1 MTATITTTQAATTAR
16 VTVATIRTWCRTGVI
31 AATKTAGRW
40 VIEAASLARRLQIA
54 RDRATS
60 RSWPRPSRGSTCV
73 RGTCGHLTTVAWDRI
88 PGARQRPC
96 GKCAAQ
102 ETHRAEQTALE
113 ERAAKYGTGPR
124 ATEPQVRF
132 LATLADKIIILPEGC
147 PPRADWP
154 LLPRSAASTWI
165 DTLKRLADRRTTT
178 VHATTRRAYRCECAS
193 GRYGGACTC

>member
-1 MTATITTTQAATTAR
+1 MTDTITTTQAAATAR
-16 VTVATIRTWCRTGVI
+16 VTVATIRAWCRTGVI

-60 RSWPRPSRGSTCV
+60 RSWPRPSRSATCA
-73 RGTCGHLTTVAWDRI
+73 RGTCGHLATVAWDRI

-102 ETHRAEQTALE
+102 EALRAERATEDA
-113 ERAAKYGTGPR
+113 RAAQYGTGPR
-124 ATEPQVRF
+124 ATQPQLNY
-132 LATLADKIIILPEGC
+132 LAQLADRIAVLPADC
-147 PPRADWP
+147 PPRTDWP
-154 LLPRSAASTWI
+154 LLTRSAASHWI
-165 DTLKRLADRRTTT
+165 DTLKRLATRRTTG
-178 VHATTRRAYRCECAS
+178 RRAFRCECAS